1 MANMKNQTQAP
12 PSSSIELFP
21 GIFAGKTVLV
31 TGHTGFKGSWLSEW
45 LLMLGARV
53 AGFSL
58 PPPTSPALFKQL
70 RLAGRIAEHRVGDIR
85 NRELVRA
92 IVSESKPDFIFHLAA
107 QPIVRQSY
115 KEPVE
120 TYETNVMGTVHLLDA
135 VRAAGKK
142 CVVVCITT
150 DKCYENKEWLQGYR
164 EEDSLGGYDPYS
176 SSKAAA
182 EIAIAAYRRS
192 FFNPDKFISP
202 ETFVALASARAGNVI
217 GGGDWAADRIVPDC
231 IRALDSGEAIRVRN
245 SKATRPWQHV
255 LEPLSGYLSLAAQ
268 LHSLVNA
275 PATQAPDISKIC
287 SAFNFGPNLD
297 SNRSVGKLVAEIL
310 KHRPG
315 SWVDESNPH
324 APHEAGLLNL
334 ATDKAFHLLGWQPVW
349 NFEKTV
355 RETIEWYVKAG
366 KTDVLEFTRNQ
377 ILDYTKDSRKNSRA

>member
-1 MANMKNQTQAP
+1 
-12 PSSSIELFP
+12 L
-21 GIFAGKTVLV
+21 
-31 TGHTGFKGSWLSEW
+31 
-45 LLMLGARV
+45 
-53 AGFSL
+53 SL
-58 PPPTSPALFKQL
+58 PPPTSPALFEQL
-70 RLAGRIAEHRVGDIR
+70 RLTGRISEHRIGDIR
-85 NRELVRA
+85 NRDLLRATVRDA
-92 IVSESKPDFIFHLAA
+92 KPDFIFHLAA
-107 QPIVRQSY
+107 QPLVRHSY

-182 EIAIAAYRRS
+182 EIAIAAWRRS
-192 FFNPDKFISP
+192 FFNPEKFTSS

-231 IRALDSGEAIRVRN
+231 IRALDGGEAIRVRN

-255 LEPLSGYLSLAAQ
+255 LEPLSGYLLLAAQ

-275 PATQAPDISKIC
+275 SVLQSASISKIC
-287 SAFNFGPNLD
+287 STFNFGPNLD
-297 SNRSVGKLVAEIL
+297 SNRSVGELVAEVL
-310 KHRPG
+310 KHRTG

-334 ATDKAFHLLGWQPVW
+334 ATDKAFHLLDWQPVW
-349 NFEKTV
+349 GFEKTGQ
-355 RETIEWYVKAG
+355 EKIEWYVKSG
-366 KTDVLEFTRNQ
+366 KTDVLELTRNQ
-377 ILDYTKDSRKNSRA
+377 ILNYTKDRQKNSHA

>member
-1 MANMKNQTQAP
+1 M
-12 PSSSIELFP
+12 
-21 GIFAGKTVLV
+21 
-31 TGHTGFKGSWLSEW
+31 
-45 LLMLGARV
+45 
-53 AGFSL
+53 
-58 PPPTSPALFKQL
+58 
-70 RLAGRIAEHRVGDIR
+70 
-85 NRELVRA
+85 
-92 IVSESKPDFIFHLAA
+92 AA
-107 QPIVRQSY
+107 QPLVRYSY
-115 KEPVE
+115 QNPVE
-120 TYETNVMGTVHLLDA
+120 TYATNVMGTVHLLDA

-182 EIAIAAYRRS
+182 EIAIAAWRRS
-192 FFNPDKFISP
+192 YFNPDKLVSP

-231 IRALDSGEAIRVRN
+231 MRALDGGEAIRVRN

-275 PATQAPDISKIC
+275 SVPQPADISKIC

-297 SNRSVGKLVAEIL
+297 SNRSVGELVAEVL
-310 KHRPG
+310 KHRKG
-315 SWVDESNPH
+315 SWVDESNPND
-324 APHEAGLLNL
+324 PHEAGLLNL

-355 RETIEWYVKAG
+355 RETVEWYVKAE

-377 ILDYTKDSRKNSRA
+377 ILNYTRDRQKNSHA